1 MCYFTYK
8 LEFVPNIL
16 SRIAAEIFNI
26 YLKESCFSDSWE
38 VSLVVT
44 VFKNVGKRH
53 TAKNYHPVSL
63 LFVVSKVFKKLIN
76 NRLVGHLEKCGLLFS
91 CF

>member
-1 MCYFTYK
+1 M
-8 LEFVPNIL
+8 V
-16 SRIAAEIFNI
+16 A
-26 YLKESCFSDSWE
+26 
-38 VSLVVT
+38 
-44 VFKNVGKRH
+44 VFKNVGKRY

-76 NRLVGHLEKCGLLFS
+76 NRLVGHPEKCGLLFS